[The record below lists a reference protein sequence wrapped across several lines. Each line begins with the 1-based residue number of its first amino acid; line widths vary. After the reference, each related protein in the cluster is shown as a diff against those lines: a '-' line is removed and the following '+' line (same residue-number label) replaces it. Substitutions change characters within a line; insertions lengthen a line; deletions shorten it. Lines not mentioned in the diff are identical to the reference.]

1 MKKLIGIK
9 KDISFFE
16 NKEMKN
22 LQSVVGGLEQI
33 SIESNCPS
41 CEGGVEFDKYTSDGT
56 YIGRVEVGCP

>member
-22 LQSVVGGLEQI
+22 LQSVVGGKEQI

-41 CEGGVEFDKYTSDGT
+41 CAGGAEFDKYSSDGT
-56 YIGRVEVGCP
+56 YLGRVEVGC